1 MSIDLE
7 QLISRTA
14 LPGDVTDLRFVAE
27 YVISRMQKD
36 GHTFPD
42 DVVEMMISE
51 AREAIKQAMTD
62 VAVRERA

>member
-1 MSIDLE
+1 MTDNLE

-14 LPGDVTDLRFVAE
+14 LPGDITNLRFVAE
-27 YVISRMQKD
+27 HVITRMRRD

-42 DVVEMMISE
+42 NIVEMMIVE
-51 AREAIKQAMTD
+51 AREAIKQAITD